1 MLSENGSSSITYK
14 LTMGMKYWWTP
25 CAIFM
30 VRPCFTHG
38 IKIIT
43 SQTLYATGSMDV
55 KLRML
60 TKYGIM
66 YTTSFV

>member
-38 IKIIT
+38 IKIDNESDIIRYWINGRKT
-43 SQTLYATGSMDV
+43 
-55 KLRML
+55 
-60 TKYGIM
+60 
-66 YTTSFV
+66 